1 MIIDWPPNSQYKATG
16 EGMQFTV
23 LLNTNKCI
31 KIKKKGNPKQKRG
44 KGNLQDES

>member
-23 LLNTNKCI
+23 LLNTNVLKSR
-31 KIKKKGNPKQKRG
+31 KR
-44 KGNLQDES
+44 ESKTKEGQRESPR